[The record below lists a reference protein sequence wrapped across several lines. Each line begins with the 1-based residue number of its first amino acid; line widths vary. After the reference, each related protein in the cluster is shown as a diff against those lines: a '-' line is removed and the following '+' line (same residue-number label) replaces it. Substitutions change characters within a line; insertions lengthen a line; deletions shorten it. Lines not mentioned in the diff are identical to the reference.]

1 VATLYASKGFS
12 AKKYTPSHLS
22 ALVSEGRRHP
32 LANASDRR
40 VRLSS
45 LSHFEEGEISRLG
58 TPDQH
63 ALFETRQGAPEDIEA
78 ETFEDALADI
88 SAAFVRA
95 TADQISNELERWLKR
110 IGLALGIDR
119 STIAQI
125 DPNDGLLYTSHRW
138 AREGVTPMAPRTK
151 ADDTLPWVTQKL
163 LAGETISLDDVE
175 NAPSE
180 AAKDL
185 EYARLIGIKSVMI
198 VPLRIGGV
206 IVGALGF
213 DAVFRARAWSPRTAR
228 RLRLV
233 AEVFG
238 NALERERAV
247 AEINRLRE
255 EMRQTSRVAMT
266 GELTASLAHEL
277 NQPLAAILNNAE
289 AARQMLAAKRPNLAE
304 VREAIDEIIQDNSR
318 AVETLR
324 TVRALFQRDQIQMAP
339 LDLRQVLLEVER
351 ILQLEAISRNI
362 ALRLDF
368 PPSLPSITGN
378 RTQLVELL
386 MNLTANAFDSVSE
399 HGGERREVELR
410 AHQPEAQR
418 VNVAVRDTGG
428 GIDPDL
434 MPQLF
439 KAFFTTKP
447 KGMGMGLAIAR
458 SIVETH
464 GGRLWATS
472 NTGGGATLEFQL
484 PVSAH
489 EENRQ

>member
-1 VATLYASKGFS
+1 MDR
-12 AKKYTPSHLS
+12 PH
-22 ALVSEGRRHP
+22 RHIH
-32 LANASDRR
+32 
-40 VRLSS
+40 V
-45 LSHFEEGEISRLG
+45 
-58 TPDQH
+58 
-63 ALFETRQGAPEDIEA
+63 ETRGKALEDLEA
-78 ETFEDALADI
+78 ENFEDALADI
-88 SAAFVRA
+88 SGAFVRA

-119 STIAQI
+119 TTIAQV

-163 LAGETISLDDVE
+163 LAGETVLLDDVE
-175 NAPSE
+175 DAPPE
-180 AAKDL
+180 AARDL
-185 EYARLIGIKSVMI
+185 EYARSVGIKSVMI

-206 IVGALGF
+206 IMGAVGF
-213 DAVFRARAWSPRTAR
+213 DAVFRARPWSPRTSR

-238 NALERERAV
+238 NALQRERAV
-247 AEINRLRE
+247 AEINRLQD

-318 AVETLR
+318 AAETLR
-324 TVRALFQRDQIQMAP
+324 TVRALFQRDQIEMAP
-339 LDLRQVLLEVER
+339 LDLRLVLLEVER
-351 ILQLEAISRNI
+351 ILRLEAIRRQI
-362 ALRLDF
+362 ALRIDL
-368 PPSLPSITGN
+368 PPSLPLVAGN

-386 MNLTANAFDSVSE
+386 MNLTFNAFDSVSE

-410 AHQPEAQR
+410 AHQPEARR
-418 VNVAVRDTGG
+418 VNVAVSDTGG
-428 GIDPDL
+428 GIDLEL

-439 KAFFTTKP
+439 KAFFTTKS

-472 NTGGGATLEFQL
+472 NADGGATLEFDL
-484 PVSAH
+484 PVKGH
-489 EENRQ
+489 EAGGRRP

>member
-1 VATLYASKGFS
+1 MCRED
-12 AKKYTPSHLS
+12 SHL
-22 ALVSEGRRHP
+22 ARRGVSHLGRP
-32 LANASDRR
+32 D
-40 VRLSS
+40 S
-45 LSHFEEGEISRLG
+45 LEAHHGGL
-58 TPDQH
+58 
-63 ALFETRQGAPEDIEA
+63 EDIEA

-119 STIAQI
+119 TTIAQI

-151 ADDTLPWVTQKL
+151 ADDTLPWVTRKL
-163 LAGETISLDDVE
+163 LAGETISFDNVE
-175 NAPSE
+175 NAPPE
-180 AAKDL
+180 AARDL

-198 VPLRIGGV
+198 VPLRIGRA
-206 IVGALGF
+206 ITGAVGF
-213 DAVFRARAWSPRTAR
+213 DAVFRARTWSPRTAQ

-238 NALERERAV
+238 NALERERAI
-247 AEINRLRE
+247 AEIDRLRE

-289 AARQMLAAKRPNLAE
+289 AARQMLAAKRPNLPE

-318 AVETLR
+318 AVDTLH
-324 TVRALFQRDQIQMAP
+324 TVRALFQRDQIRMAP
-339 LDLRQVLLEVER
+339 LDLRHVLLEVER
-351 ILQLEAISRNI
+351 ILRLEAVSRGI
-362 ALRLDF
+362 ALRLEV
-368 PPSLPSITGN
+368 PPALPLVDGN

-386 MNLTANAFDSVSE
+386 MNLTSNAFDSIGE

-410 AHQPEAQR
+410 AHQRDGQR
-418 VNVAVRDTGG
+418 VNVAVSDTGA
-428 GIDPDL
+428 GIDPEL

-464 GGRLWATS
+464 GGRLWATG
-472 NTGGGATLEFQL
+472 NAGGGATLQFEL
-484 PVSAH
+484 PVNGHHA
-489 EENRQ
+489 EGRRP